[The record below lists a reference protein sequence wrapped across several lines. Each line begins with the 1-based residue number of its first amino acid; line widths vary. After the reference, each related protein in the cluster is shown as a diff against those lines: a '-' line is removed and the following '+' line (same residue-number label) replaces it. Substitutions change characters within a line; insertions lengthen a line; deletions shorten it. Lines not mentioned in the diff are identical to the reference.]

1 MNALLIITTGQTDVQ
16 LITGQSRC
24 EFDKKVCA
32 TLHDELERREAD
44 WSLGDAPA
52 AKDEHPVSELPVSSF
67 QICTPKLDAVLE
79 HMSKHGLTLTHA
91 LILDTRRSN
100 KGDPRLAGV
109 ILEKRVRAEFGILVW
124 RKTFLEG
131 DERTEDQSD
140 PHDAVVRRQVVARIE
155 EAVREGIQYS
165 VPQRIVVAATGGMP
179 AITALVEE
187 VIQLH
192 AGSAIPVELLEVS
205 DGALANPPTRDLAIP
220 RRSVPEPAESF
231 RARRHALD
239 LIERG
244 DLLGAWGSVR
254 HLDGDELEHRWTQTI
269 EWLSCFAASLPIP
282 SDCDIPVLA
291 HKRMAVRAAIRV
303 ELALRS
309 KDIPRAVHGTVAF
322 FESALWDRLNEHVI
336 SHPTEKRRYA
346 VNPAPPECLIR
357 SDSLKNEE
365 ENRKRPFERKTENGD
380 TWYRVIDDDI
390 CGIRLAKHYLK
401 NDWLE
406 KLGKAVSKVRELRN
420 DVAHNE
426 PTPRLMADASDK
438 MANENLWS
446 RDSRFLTMPLVQN
459 VLRDLGEKDPECLCD
474 GLIATVRSR
483 LLDLKSDN

>member
-16 LITGQSRC
+16 LITGHSRR
-24 EFDKKVCA
+24 EFDKKICA
-32 TLHDELERREAD
+32 ALHDELERRETD
-44 WSLGDAPA
+44 WSLGNAPF
-52 AKDEHPVSELPVSSF
+52 AKDDTPVSELPVASF

-79 HMSKHGLTLTHA
+79 WVSERGFALTHV
-91 LILDTRRSN
+91 LILDTRRSTR
-100 KGDPRLAGV
+100 GDPRLAGM
-109 ILEKRVRAEFGILVW
+109 ILEKRVSDGLGIPVW

-131 DERTEDQSD
+131 NEKLEDQSD
-140 PHDAVVRRQVVARIE
+140 PHDAVIRRQVVVRIE
-155 EAVREGIQYS
+155 EAVRKVIRHC

-205 DGALANPPTRDLAIP
+205 DGTLADPPTRDQAIP
-220 RRSVPEPAESF
+220 RRSLPEPPESF

-244 DLLGAWGSVR
+244 NLLGAWGSVR

-282 SDCDIPVLA
+282 NDCDIPVLA

-336 SHPTEKRRYA
+336 SHPTEKRLYK
-346 VNPAPPECLIR
+346 VDPAPPECLTR
-357 SDSLKNEE
+357 SESVKEE
-365 ENRKRPFERKTENGD
+365 ENRKRPFEPKIENGD
-380 TWYRVIDDDI
+380 TWYRVFDDDV
-390 CGIRLAKHYLK
+390 CAIRLAKHYLK
-401 NDWLE
+401 NDGLE
-406 KLGKAVSKVRELRN
+406 KLGKAISKVRELRN

-446 RDSRFLTMPLVQN
+446 SNGRFLTMPLVQN
-459 VLRDLGEKDPECLCD
+459 VLRDLGENDPEGLCD

>member
-16 LITGQSRC
+16 LITGHSRR

-32 TLHDELERREAD
+32 ALHDELERRDTD
-44 WSLGDAPA
+44 WSLANTPFT
-52 AKDEHPVSELPVSSF
+52 KDEPPVSELPVASF

-79 HMSKHGLTLTHA
+79 WVSERMFALTHV
-91 LILDTRRSN
+91 LILDTRRSTR
-100 KGDPRLAGV
+100 GDPRLAGM
-109 ILEKRVRAEFGILVW
+109 ILEKRVSDLLGIPVW
-124 RKTFLEG
+124 RETFLEG
-131 DERTEDQSD
+131 NEKLEDQSD
-140 PHDAVVRRQVVARIE
+140 PHDAVIRRQVVVRIE
-155 EAVREGIQYS
+155 EAVRKAIRHC

-192 AGSAIPVELLEVS
+192 AGDAIPVELLEVS
-205 DGALANPPTRDLAIP
+205 DGTLADPPTRDHAIA
-220 RRSVPEPAESF
+220 RRSVPEPPESF

-244 DLLGAWGSVR
+244 NLLGAWGSVR

-269 EWLSCFAASLPIP
+269 EWLSCFAASLPVP
-282 SDCDIPVLA
+282 SNCDIPVLA

-303 ELALRS
+303 EFALKS
-309 KDIPRAVHGTVAF
+309 GDIPRAVHGTVAF
-322 FESALWDRLNEHVI
+322 FESALWDQLNEHVT
-336 SHPTEKRRYA
+336 SHPTEKRLYK
-346 VNPAPPECLIR
+346 VDPAPLECLTR
-357 SDSLKNEE
+357 SESVKE
-365 ENRKRPFERKTENGD
+365 ENRKRPFERKIENGD
-380 TWYRVIDDDI
+380 TWYHVFDDDV
-390 CGIRLAKHYLK
+390 CAIRLAKHYLK
-401 NDWLE
+401 DDGLE
-406 KLGKAVSKVRELRN
+406 KLGKAISKVRELRN

-446 RDSRFLTMPLVQN
+446 RNSRFLTMPLVQN
-459 VLRDLGEKDPECLCD
+459 VLRDLGEKDPEGLCD